1 MLETSVRGDT
11 LKYWAFIS
19 YSHSDTRTAKALQ
32 RALETYRLPHRLVG
46 TNTAAG
52 EVPAFV
58 KPVFR
63 DRDEMQAGVDLK
75 ATVREALEQSRW
87 LIVVGSPEAARSP
100 WVNREIIEFKKLH
113 GEARVLAVI
122 AAGEPFASRLPGREA
137 EECFPEALRYALT
150 PEGLPQGEALEP
162 IAADLRPQGDG
173 AHLAML
179 KLVAGMVGVGVDE
192 LVRRDA
198 QRRARRMAAI
208 AAASVAGMAVM
219 AVLTVMAVQSRN
231 EAQNQRAQA
240 EDLIEFMLGDL
251 RKKLDPVGRLDVL
264 DSVGEKALGYYA
276 KQDADRLD
284 ANSLGHRSRAMHL
297 IGETRERRGKLDE
310 ALAAFRSAADTT
322 AQLLAR
328 APDEGQRV
336 FDHAQSVYWVGY
348 IAWRRGLPQAAE
360 EAFLKYRELAQQLGR
375 MDANNLDWQLET
387 AYANQNLGVVQ
398 LDRRRLAEALQSF
411 SETKNVLSRLVDAR
425 HALAFD
431 LADAHGW
438 IAKTL
443 EATGNYSGAI
453 GAQQQRLEVLR
464 AKTDSA
470 KDRRVQQQAANG
482 SYELGRLQLY
492 LGNPQAAEQSARAAT
507 EQAEALVSADP
518 ANLFWLADSCID
530 RLSLAE
536 IEFALGKRELAR
548 TNLDQAMTEMSQLI
562 ASDASVMNWQIKYG
576 RGLALKARLALRE
589 RRQFPTADLETYLA
603 TVRSMEAQG
612 KQLSA
617 DQVSVVADVGMAL
630 GDLFDHSS
638 LREAASDHWRAAIE
652 RLRPL
657 AKHENYPILTQLA
670 RAQLRLGQLA
680 EARASAARVQASN
693 YRHPAYADLV
703 NELAQ
708 AAGAGPVQFKT
719 REKPNATPVSR
730 S

>member
-1 MLETSVRGDT
+1 MRGDT

-19 YSHSDTRTAKALQ
+19 YSHSDTKTAKALQ
-32 RALETYRLPHRLVG
+32 RALETYRLPRWLAG

-63 DRDEMQAGVDLK
+63 DRDEMQAGADLK
-75 ATVREALEQSRW
+75 GTVREALEQSRW
-87 LIVVGSPEAARSP
+87 LIVVCSPEAARSP

-113 GEARVLAVI
+113 GESRVLAVI

-137 EECFPEALRYALT
+137 EECFPDALRNALT

-162 IAADLRPQGDG
+162 VAADLRPQGDG

-208 AAASVAGMAVM
+208 AAASVAGMAMM
-219 AVLTVMAVQSRN
+219 AVLTIMAVQSRN

-297 IGETRERRGKLDE
+297 IGKMRERRGKLDE
-310 ALAAFRSAADTT
+310 ALAAFQSAADTT

-328 APDEGQRV
+328 SPNDGQRI

-348 IAWRRGLPQAAE
+348 IDWRRGQAEAAE
-360 EAFLKYRELAQQLGR
+360 RAFLKYRELAQQLGR
-375 MDANNLDWQLET
+375 TDPGNVDWQIES

-411 SETKNVLSRLVDAR
+411 SETKGVLSRLYR
-425 HALAFD
+425 TRPELAFD
-431 LADAHGW
+431 LADSLGW
-438 IAKTL
+438 IAKTF
-443 EATGNYSGAI
+443 EAAGDYGGAL
-453 GAQQQRLEVLR
+453 GAQQERLGVLG
-464 AKTDSA
+464 ATTQGA
-470 KDRRVQQQAANG
+470 KDRRVEQQTANAN
-482 SYELGRLQLY
+482 YELGRLQLY
-492 LGNPQAAEQSARAAT
+492 MGNAAGAESPARAAT
-507 EQAEALVSADP
+507 QQANGLALSDP
-518 ANLFWLADSCID
+518 ANMSWLAALCNHAT
-530 RLSLAE
+530 SLAE

-548 TNLDQAMTEMSQLI
+548 ADLDRAMTGMARLI
-562 ASDASVMNWQIKYG
+562 ASDATIMNWQVRLHG
-576 RGLALKARLALRE
+576 RSLALKARIALADGHTPPTRE
-589 RRQFPTADLETYLA
+589 LQAYVAKVRRF
-603 TVRSMEAQG
+603 EAQG
-612 KQLSA
+612 TRLNA
-617 DQVSVVADVGMAL
+617 DQTSVVAEAELAL
-630 GDLFDHSS
+630 GDLLARSGQPQ
-638 LREAASDHWRAAIE
+638 AAGPYWGAAE
-652 RLRPL
+652 KRLQPQ
-657 AKHENYPILTQLA
+657 AESENHPVMTLLA
-670 RAQLRLGQLA
+670 RAQLRLGQT
-680 EARASAARVQASN
+680 SAARTSATRIHASN

-703 NELAQ
+703 NEL
-708 AAGAGPVQFKT
+708 GRGTGTLPVQFHV
-719 REKPNATPVSR
+719 RERANGEESKNKR
-730 S
+730 D